1 MKEVKGKV
9 CGKTVS
15 KIAEERKAAFSRK
28 MEKDIERF
36 IYFIFSRIQ
45 VYTIMKIK
53 KLLLFSANFCNVIKD
68 TNVKN
73 VF

>member
-28 MEKDIERF
+28 MEKDI
-36 IYFIFSRIQ
+36 
-45 VYTIMKIK
+45 K

>member
-15 KIAEERKAAFSRK
+15 KIAEKRKAAFSRK

-36 IYFIFSRIQ
+36 ISFILDEFDKKDITDSMCI
-45 VYTIMKIK
+45 TIYPESVK
-53 KLLLFSANFCNVIKD
+53 K
-68 TNVKN
+68 
-73 VF
+73 